1 MQTLIETGLDDKNF
15 HIKSNAPNYYHPGKS
30 GAIYQDSKSDKPIA
44 FFGEIH
50 PNINQKLQI
59 KTEALILFEI
69 FLDRIELHKNKLKD
83 QKNKYEYSDFQKS
96 ERDFAFIIDK
106 NLNVQ
111 ELVKIIYKIDNN
123 LIKNVKVFDL
133 YEGENIP
140 SDKKSIAL
148 NVTIQSLQKS
158 LNDKDLEKINN
169 LIISTVESKTGAKKL
184 DPKMSTI
191 DNIRNFAIIAHIDHG
206 KSTIADRIIHKCGGL
221 TEREMK
227 AQVLD
232 SMDIERERGITIKA
246 QTVKLNYKSKDGKD
260 YILNIIDTPGHV
272 DFSYEVSRSLY
283 ACEGSILIVDSTQGV
298 EAQTLANVYQAMDT
312 NHEIIPILNK
322 IDLPAS
328 EIEKTKNQIEEVIG
342 IDTSNSVPCSGKTG
356 EGIDEIL
363 EKIIQTLPPP
373 RGNKNDILKCL
384 LVDSWYDSYLGV
396 VILIRV
402 IDGKIKK
409 NMKIKMMSTNQEH
422 IVEKVGVFTPKPK
435 DMDELNSGEIGF
447 IITGIKNLSDTKVG
461 DTICEANKPL
471 KEALPGFK
479 PSKPVVFC
487 GLFPVD
493 SSEYQKLKDGLAKL
507 KLNDSSFSYEPESS
521 SALGLGF
528 RCGFLGLL
536 HLEIITERLE
546 REFDINL
553 LTTTPGVVYKVH
565 LNNDKVLDLQN
576 PSNLPDPTIIK
587 YIEEP
592 WIKATI
598 ITPDQYLGPIIKICQ
613 NKRGIQT
620 NLNYSGNRAVLNY
633 EIPLN
638 EVVFDFNDRLKSITS
653 GYASFDYEIIGH
665 REGELVKLSILVNG
679 EPVDALAMMVHKD
692 FAQTIGREVCEKLKD
707 LIPRH
712 NFMIPIQAAIGGK
725 IIARETIKGFKK
737 DVLTKIHGG
746 GARDRKR
753 KLLDKQ
759 KKGKARSKQFG
770 KVEIPQEAFI
780 GVLKINKD

>member
-1 MQTLIETGLDDKNF
+1 
-15 HIKSNAPNYYHPGKS
+15 
-30 GAIYQDSKSDKPIA
+30 
-44 FFGEIH
+44 
-50 PNINQKLQI
+50 
-59 KTEALILFEI
+59 
-69 FLDRIELHKNKLKD
+69 
-83 QKNKYEYSDFQKS
+83 
-96 ERDFAFIIDK
+96 
-106 NLNVQ
+106 
-111 ELVKIIYKIDNN
+111 
-123 LIKNVKVFDL
+123 
-133 YEGENIP
+133 
-140 SDKKSIAL
+140 
-148 NVTIQSLQKS
+148 
-158 LNDKDLEKINN
+158 
-169 LIISTVESKTGAKKL
+169 
-184 DPKMSTI
+184 MSTL

-206 KSTIADRIIHKCGGL
+206 KSTIADRIIQLCGGL

-227 AQVLD
+227 EQVLD

-246 QTVKLNYKSKDGKD
+246 QTVKLKYKSKDGKD

-298 EAQTLANVYQAMDT
+298 EAQTLANVYQALDI

-328 EIEKTKNQIEEVIG
+328 DLERTRKQIEDVIG
-342 IDTSNSVPCSGKTG
+342 IETSNSVPCSGKTG
-356 EGIDEIL
+356 EGIGEIL
-363 EKIIQTLPPP
+363 EQIISVLPSPK
-373 RGNKNDILKCL
+373 GDKSQNLKCL

-396 VILIRV
+396 IILVRV
-402 IDGKIKK
+402 IDGKLKK
-409 NMKIKMMSTNQEH
+409 NMKIKMMSSNREYT
-422 IVEKVGVFTPKPK
+422 VEKVGVFTPKPT
-435 DMDELNSGEIGF
+435 DIDELNSGEIGF
-447 IITGIKNLSDTKVG
+447 IITGIKNLSETKVG
-461 DTICEANKPL
+461 DTICDSLNPI

-507 KLNDSSFSYEPESS
+507 KLNDASFSYDPESS

-565 LNNDKVLDLQN
+565 LNNGKIIDLQN
-576 PSNLPDPTIIK
+576 PSSLPDPTLIK
-587 YIEEP
+587 MIEEP

-598 ITPDQYLGPIIKICQ
+598 ISPDQYLGSIMKLCQ
-613 NKRGIQT
+613 GKRGIQK
-620 NLNYSGNRAVLNY
+620 NLNYSGNRAVINY

-638 EVVFDFNDRLKSITS
+638 EVVFDFNDRLKSMTS

-665 REGELVKLSILVNG
+665 REGNLVKLGILVNS

-692 FAQTIGREVCEKLKD
+692 FAQSIGREVCEKLKD

-725 IIARETIKGFKK
+725 VIARETIKGFKK

-746 GARDRKR
+746 GAMDRKR
-753 KLLDKQ
+753 KLLEKQ
-759 KKGKARSKQFG
+759 KKGKARAKQFG
-770 KVEIPQEAFI
+770 RVEIPQEAFI
-780 GVLKINKD
+780 GVLKINKER

>member
-1 MQTLIETGLDDKNF
+1 MSSIE
-15 HIKSNAPNYYHPGKS
+15 
-30 GAIYQDSKSDKPIA
+30 
-44 FFGEIH
+44 
-50 PNINQKLQI
+50 
-59 KTEALILFEI
+59 
-69 FLDRIELHKNKLKD
+69 
-83 QKNKYEYSDFQKS
+83 
-96 ERDFAFIIDK
+96 
-106 NLNVQ
+106 
-111 ELVKIIYKIDNN
+111 
-123 LIKNVKVFDL
+123 
-133 YEGENIP
+133 
-140 SDKKSIAL
+140 
-148 NVTIQSLQKS
+148 
-158 LNDKDLEKINN
+158 
-169 LIISTVESKTGAKKL
+169 
-184 DPKMSTI
+184 
-191 DNIRNFAIIAHIDHG
+191 NIRNFAIIAHIDHG

-246 QTVKLNYKSKDGKD
+246 QTVKLNYKSKSGKK
-260 YILNIIDTPGHV
+260 YTLNIIDTPGHV

-298 EAQTLANVYQAMDT
+298 EAQTLANVYQALDS

-328 EIEKTKNQIEEVIG
+328 DLERSNKQIEDVIG
-342 IDTSNSVPCSGKTG
+342 IDTKNSVPCSGKTG

-363 EKIIQTLPPP
+363 EKIIELLPCPQ
-373 RGNKNDILKCL
+373 GNQNEKLKCL
-384 LVDSWYDSYLGV
+384 LVDSWYDTYLGV
-396 VILIRV
+396 VILVRI
-402 IDGKIKK
+402 IDGKLKK
-409 NMKIKMMSTNQEH
+409 NMKIKMMSSNKEYY
-422 IVEKVGVFTPKPK
+422 VEKVGVFTPKAT
-435 DMDELNSGEIGF
+435 DINELNAGEIGF
-447 IITGIKNLSDTKVG
+447 ITTGIKELSETKVG
-461 DTICEANKPL
+461 DTICDSTNPL
-471 KEALPGFK
+471 NSALPGFK

-507 KLNDSSFSYEPESS
+507 KLNDASFTFEAETS

-536 HLEIITERLE
+536 HLEIVTERLE

-565 LNNDKVLDLQN
+565 MNNGEIKNLQN
-576 PSNLPDPTIIK
+576 PSNLPDPTFIK
-587 YIEEP
+587 LIEEP

-598 ITPDQYLGPIIKICQ
+598 ITPDQYLGSIMKLCQ
-613 NKRGIQT
+613 NKRGVQT
-620 NLNYSGNRAVLNY
+620 NLSYSGNRAVINY

-638 EVVFDFNDRLKSITS
+638 EVVFDFNDRLKSMTS

-665 REGELVKLSILVNG
+665 KEGDLVKMGVLVNS

-692 FAQTIGREVCEKLKD
+692 FAQSIGRDVCEKLKD

-712 NFMIPIQAAIGGK
+712 NFMIPIQASIGGK

-780 GVLKINKD
+780 GVLKINKEI

>member
-1 MQTLIETGLDDKNF
+1 M
-15 HIKSNAPNYYHPGKS
+15 
-30 GAIYQDSKSDKPIA
+30 
-44 FFGEIH
+44 
-50 PNINQKLQI
+50 
-59 KTEALILFEI
+59 
-69 FLDRIELHKNKLKD
+69 
-83 QKNKYEYSDFQKS
+83 
-96 ERDFAFIIDK
+96 
-106 NLNVQ
+106 
-111 ELVKIIYKIDNN
+111 
-123 LIKNVKVFDL
+123 
-133 YEGENIP
+133 
-140 SDKKSIAL
+140 
-148 NVTIQSLQKS
+148 
-158 LNDKDLEKINN
+158 
-169 LIISTVESKTGAKKL
+169 
-184 DPKMSTI
+184 
-191 DNIRNFAIIAHIDHG
+191 
-206 KSTIADRIIHKCGGL
+206 
-221 TEREMK
+221 
-227 AQVLD
+227 
-232 SMDIERERGITIKA
+232 
-246 QTVKLNYKSKDGKD
+246 
-260 YILNIIDTPGHV
+260 
-272 DFSYEVSRSLY
+272 
-283 ACEGSILIVDSTQGV
+283 
-298 EAQTLANVYQAMDT
+298 
-312 NHEIIPILNK
+312 
-322 IDLPAS
+322 
-328 EIEKTKNQIEEVIG
+328 
-342 IDTSNSVPCSGKTG
+342 
-356 EGIDEIL
+356 
-363 EKIIQTLPPP
+363 
-373 RGNKNDILKCL
+373 
-384 LVDSWYDSYLGV
+384 
-396 VILIRV
+396 
-402 IDGKIKK
+402 
-409 NMKIKMMSTNQEH
+409 
-422 IVEKVGVFTPKPK
+422 
-435 DMDELNSGEIGF
+435 
-447 IITGIKNLSDTKVG
+447 
-461 DTICEANKPL
+461 
-471 KEALPGFK
+471 
-479 PSKPVVFC
+479 
-487 GLFPVD
+487 
-493 SSEYQKLKDGLAKL
+493 AKL

-725 IIARETIKGFKK
+725 IVARESIKGFKK

>member
-1 MQTLIETGLDDKNF
+1 M
-15 HIKSNAPNYYHPGKS
+15 S
-30 GAIYQDSKSDKPIA
+30 
-44 FFGEIH
+44 
-50 PNINQKLQI
+50 
-59 KTEALILFEI
+59 
-69 FLDRIELHKNKLKD
+69 
-83 QKNKYEYSDFQKS
+83 
-96 ERDFAFIIDK
+96 
-106 NLNVQ
+106 NLN
-111 ELVKIIYKIDNN
+111 
-123 LIKNVKVFDL
+123 
-133 YEGENIP
+133 
-140 SDKKSIAL
+140 
-148 NVTIQSLQKS
+148 
-158 LNDKDLEKINN
+158 
-169 LIISTVESKTGAKKL
+169 
-184 DPKMSTI
+184 
-191 DNIRNFAIIAHIDHG
+191 NIRNFAIIAHIDHG

-227 AQVLD
+227 DQVLD

-246 QTVKLNYKSKDGKD
+246 QTVKLNYKSKDGKE

-298 EAQTLANVYQAMDT
+298 EAQTLANVYQALDI
-312 NHEIIPILNK
+312 NHEIIPVLNK

-328 EIEKTKNQIEEVIG
+328 DLDRTKKQIEDVIG
-342 IDTSNSVPCSGKTG
+342 IDTSAAVPCSGKTG
-356 EGIDEIL
+356 EGIEEIL
-363 EKIIQTLPPP
+363 EQIVSSLPPP
-373 RGNKNDILKCL
+373 KGETKEQLKCL

-396 VILIRV
+396 IILVRV
-402 IDGKIKK
+402 IDGTLKK
-409 NMKIKMMSTNQEH
+409 NMKIKMMSTDQEYT
-422 IVEKVGVFTPKPK
+422 VEKVGVFTPKAR
-435 DMDELNSGEIGF
+435 DINELKSGEIGF

-461 DTICEANKPL
+461 DTICDAQNPL
-471 KEALPGFK
+471 KKALPGFK

-507 KLNDSSFSYEPESS
+507 QLNDSSFSYEAESS

-565 LNNDKVLDLQN
+565 LNNGSIQDLQN
-576 PSNLPDPTIIK
+576 PSNLPDPTLIK
-587 YIEEP
+587 FIEEP

-598 ITPDQYLGPIIKICQ
+598 ITPDQYLGSIMKLCQ
-613 NKRGIQT
+613 NKRGIQK

-638 EVVFDFNDRLKSITS
+638 EVVFDFNDRLKSMTS
-653 GYASFDYEIIGH
+653 GYASFDYEIMGH
-665 REGELVKLSILVNG
+665 KEGDLVKLGILVNS
-679 EPVDALAMMVHKD
+679 EPVDALAMMVHKN
-692 FAQTIGREVCEKLKD
+692 FAQTIGRDVCEKLKD

-712 NFMIPIQAAIGGK
+712 NFMIPVQAAIGGK

-770 KVEIPQEAFI
+770 RVEIPQEAFI
-780 GVLKINKD
+780 GVLKINKEN

>member
-1 MQTLIETGLDDKNF
+1 
-15 HIKSNAPNYYHPGKS
+15 
-30 GAIYQDSKSDKPIA
+30 
-44 FFGEIH
+44 
-50 PNINQKLQI
+50 
-59 KTEALILFEI
+59 
-69 FLDRIELHKNKLKD
+69 
-83 QKNKYEYSDFQKS
+83 
-96 ERDFAFIIDK
+96 
-106 NLNVQ
+106 
-111 ELVKIIYKIDNN
+111 
-123 LIKNVKVFDL
+123 
-133 YEGENIP
+133 
-140 SDKKSIAL
+140 
-148 NVTIQSLQKS
+148 
-158 LNDKDLEKINN
+158 
-169 LIISTVESKTGAKKL
+169 
-184 DPKMSTI
+184 MSTI
-191 DNIRNFAIIAHIDHG
+191 DHIRNFAIIAHIDHG

-221 TEREMK
+221 TDREMK

-298 EAQTLANVYQAMDT
+298 EAQTLANVYQALDI
-312 NHEIIPILNK
+312 NHEIVPVLNK

-328 EIEKTKNQIEEVIG
+328 DIEKTKKQIEDVIG
-342 IDTSNSVPCSGKTG
+342 IDTSNAISCSGKTG
-356 EGIDEIL
+356 EGIEDIL
-363 EKIIQTLPPP
+363 EQIIKTLPSPE
-373 RGNKNDILKCL
+373 GLKNKDLKCL

-396 VILIRV
+396 VILVRV
-402 IDGKIKK
+402 IDGKISK
-409 NMKIKMMSTNQEH
+409 NMKIKMMSTNQEY
-422 IVEKVGVFTPKPK
+422 IIEKVGVFTPKPK
-435 DMDELNSGEIGF
+435 DTDQLNSGEIGF
-447 IITGIKNLSDTKVG
+447 IITGIKNLSETKVG

-471 KEALPGFK
+471 KKALPGFK

-507 KLNDSSFSYEPESS
+507 QLNDSSFSYEAESS

-565 LNNDKVLDLQN
+565 LNNREIIELQN
-576 PSNLPDPTIIK
+576 PSSLPNPTHIK
-587 YIEEP
+587 FIEEP

-598 ITPDQYLGPIIKICQ
+598 ITPDKYLGSIIKICQ
-613 NKRGIQT
+613 NKRGIQK
-620 NLNYSGNRAVLNY
+620 NLTYSGSRAVINY
-633 EIPLN
+633 ELPLN
-638 EVVFDFNDRLKSITS
+638 EVVFDFNDRLKSMTS
-653 GYASFDYEIIGH
+653 GYASFDYEIIEH
-665 REGELVKLSILVNG
+665 REGDLVKLGILVNS
-679 EPVDALAMMVHKD
+679 EQVDALSMMVHKD
-692 FAQTIGREVCEKLKD
+692 FSQYIGREVCEKLKD

-712 NFMIPIQAAIGGK
+712 NFMIPVQAAIGGK

-759 KKGKARSKQFG
+759 KKGKTRSKQFG
-770 KVEIPQEAFI
+770 RVEIPQEAFI
-780 GVLKINKD
+780 GVLKINKNV

>member
-1 MQTLIETGLDDKNF
+1 
-15 HIKSNAPNYYHPGKS
+15 
-30 GAIYQDSKSDKPIA
+30 
-44 FFGEIH
+44 
-50 PNINQKLQI
+50 
-59 KTEALILFEI
+59 
-69 FLDRIELHKNKLKD
+69 
-83 QKNKYEYSDFQKS
+83 
-96 ERDFAFIIDK
+96 
-106 NLNVQ
+106 
-111 ELVKIIYKIDNN
+111 
-123 LIKNVKVFDL
+123 
-133 YEGENIP
+133 
-140 SDKKSIAL
+140 
-148 NVTIQSLQKS
+148 
-158 LNDKDLEKINN
+158 
-169 LIISTVESKTGAKKL
+169 
-184 DPKMSTI
+184 MSSI

-206 KSTIADRIIHKCGGL
+206 KSTIADRIIHRCGGL
-221 TEREMK
+221 TDREMK

-246 QTVKLNYKSKDGKD
+246 QTVKLNYKSRNGKN

-298 EAQTLANVYQAMDT
+298 EAQTLANVYQALDI

-328 EIEKTKNQIEEVIG
+328 DLEKTSKQIEEVIG
-342 IDTSNSVPCSGKTG
+342 IDTKNAVPCSGKTG
-356 EGIDEIL
+356 EGIDDIL
-363 EKIIQTLPPP
+363 ENIIELLPPP
-373 RGNKNDILKCL
+373 KGKTNEKLRCL
-384 LVDSWYDSYLGV
+384 LVDSWYDAYLGV
-396 VILIRV
+396 VILVRV
-402 IDGKIKK
+402 IDGKLSK
-409 NMKIKMMSTNQEH
+409 NMKIKMMSSGKDY
-422 IVEKVGVFTPKPK
+422 IIEKVGVFTPKAK
-435 DMDELNSGEIGF
+435 DVNELNAGEIGF
-447 IITGIKNLSDTKVG
+447 ITTGIKELSETKVG
-461 DTICEANKPL
+461 DTICESINPIS
-471 KEALPGFK
+471 EALPGFK

-507 KLNDSSFSYEPESS
+507 KLNDSSFSYEAESS

-536 HLEIITERLE
+536 HLEIVTERLE
-546 REFDINL
+546 REFEINL

-565 LNNDKVLDLQN
+565 LNNGRTLDLQN
-576 PSNLPDPTIIK
+576 PSSLPDPTTIK

-598 ITPDQYLGPIIKICQ
+598 ITPDQYLGSIIKLCQ
-613 NKRGIQT
+613 DKRGIQK
-620 NLNYSGNRAVLNY
+620 NLSYSGNRAVLNY

-638 EVVFDFNDRLKSITS
+638 EVVFDFNDRLKSMTS
-653 GYASFDYEIIGH
+653 GYASFDYEILEH
-665 REGELVKLSILVNG
+665 KEGNLVKLSILVNG
-679 EPVDALAMMVHKD
+679 ESVDALSMMVHKD
-692 FAQTIGREVCEKLKD
+692 FSQNIGRVVCEKLKD

-712 NFMIPIQAAIGGK
+712 NFMIPIQAAVGGK

-759 KKGKARSKQFG
+759 KKGKARAKQFG

-780 GVLKINKD
+780 GVLKINKE